1 MTERPDCFKCRYR
14 GNVPGSSHLSC
25 HHPVYDDPQ
34 IKFLSLLSAAGQM
47 PGIKITVPGIIVK
60 GNPVG
65 IERGWFTHPV
75 DFDPTWLE
83 ECSGFVDKSESI
95 KEK

>member
-1 MTERPDCFKCRYR
+1 
-14 GNVPGSSHLSC
+14 
-25 HHPVYDDPQ
+25 
-34 IKFLSLLSAAGQM
+34 M